1 MQTKNVNKHMHNLI
15 FSFRPVSIN
24 SVKWLVTSN
33 LKEKI
38 QEHMG
43 CHRVGINVSTQGSQ
57 RDTTV

>member
-1 MQTKNVNKHMHNLI
+1 MHNLI